1 MGKKEEEEEEHVRNI
16 YDICL
21 LTKEEDIKEE
31 DKEEKRWCWGQKNSS
46 LLSVFGVS
54 VVGVRSRRGV
64 FLFGGGGGDVHFYAP
79 CFFQPSSFTSSSSN
93 CTRATYSMSS

>member
-31 DKEEKRWCWGQKNSS
+31 DKEEKRWCWGQKKLFSS
-46 LLSVFGVS
+46 L
-54 VVGVRSRRGV
+54 
-64 FLFGGGGGDVHFYAP
+64 
-79 CFFQPSSFTSSSSN
+79 CFWCFCCWCS
-93 CTRATYSMSS
+93 